1 MSNGGKRNYFKGEQW
16 FQAKVNTRVRAALV
30 EKEAQFAI
38 DHKNDTDEELL
49 EYVCAFAKKLGRTPN
64 ASEIIGGQYI
74 YRRFGRWENV
84 VSRARLPVPW
94 KAPAPTNRLI
104 FKEEYKR
111 QAALF
116 QQERRDSKEER
127 KKQNQE
133 ASRIALEAQKAREER
148 DKAWGQEHRRD
159 TDEQLS
165 EYLRQ
170 CAREL
175 GHSPFMK
182 EVVGGV
188 YIAKRFVCWPLALT
202 VANLPLPQGMQAP
215 GKKDMEKYRRLQKTA
230 PYPVDVIH
238 ENIQLSD

>member
-1 MSNGGKRNYFKGEQW
+1 MSNGGKRNYFKGDQW
-16 FQAKVNTRVRAALV
+16 FQAKVNARVREALAQ
-30 EKEAQFAI
+30 KEAQFEI
-38 DHKNDTDEELL
+38 DHNHDTDEELL

-133 ASRIALEAQKAREER
+133 ASRIALEAQRAREER
-148 DKAWGQEHRRD
+148 DKAWGEEHHRD

-170 CAREL
+170 CAVEL
-175 GHSPFMK
+175 GHSPYMK

-202 VANLPLPQGMQAP
+202 IAQLQLPQGMKSP
-215 GKKDMEKYRRLQKTA
+215 GKKAVELYRRQKVEYTDRDTGKTA
-230 PYPVDVIH
+230 LP
-238 ENIQLSD
+238 EF

>member
-1 MSNGGKRNYFKGEQW
+1 MGKNGKQNYFRGDQW
-16 FQAKVNTRVRAALV
+16 FQAKVNARVREALAQ
-30 EKEAQFAI
+30 KEAQFEI
-38 DHKNDTDEELL
+38 DHNHDTDEELL

-94 KAPAPTNRLI
+94 KAPAPINRLI

-116 QQERRDSKEER
+116 QQERRDSKEAR
-127 KKQNQE
+127 KAHNQE
-133 ASRIALEAQKAREER
+133 ASRIALEAREER

-159 TDEQLS
+159 TDEQLA

-170 CAREL
+170 CAVEL
-175 GHSPFMK
+175 GHSPYMK
-182 EVVGGV
+182 EVVGV

-202 VANLPLPQGMQAP
+202 IAELPLPQGMKP
-215 GKKDMEKYRRLQKTA
+215 PKNKDFYEYKKLNKQCL
-230 PYPVDVIH
+230 VDG
-238 ENIQLSD
+238 L